1 MVTSLMFMWLCTF
14 FITSMG
20 HGEPAMMP
28 VRRLLRS
35 NLANSG
41 WSSWAMNMV
50 GTPYSA
56 VQRSSDTACRVA
68 NGSNASAG

>member
-1 MVTSLMFMWLCTF
+1 MVTSPMCMWLCTF

-20 HGEPAMMP
+20 QGDPAMMP

-35 NLANSG
+35 NFAKSG

-50 GTPYSA
+50 GTP
-56 VQRSSDTACRVA
+56 
-68 NGSNASAG
+68 

>member
-1 MVTSLMFMWLCTF
+1 MATSRMFMSDWTF
-14 FITSMG
+14 FMTSTG
-20 HGEPAMMP
+20 QGEPAMMP

-50 GTPYSA
+50 GTP
-56 VQRSSDTACRVA
+56 
-68 NGSNASAG
+68 